1 MNQPRLYVTLDKTGS
16 ATFPP
21 GCGFGSPNPLS
32 PHLRSLECGQLPA
45 GSILLVLE
53 LVELR
58 LEMEFLSRVKRGAF
72 FLRKMDPIPTGL
84 GPLNPLF
91 QRLAQLLGAH
101 A

>member
-1 MNQPRLYVTLDKTGS
+1 MNQPRLYVTLDQISS

-32 PHLRSLECGQLPA
+32 SHLRSLKRSQLSA
-45 GSILLVLE
+45 GSILLMLK
-53 LVELR
+53 LIELR
-58 LEMEFLSRVKRGAF
+58 LEMKFLSLVKCGAF

-84 GPLNPLF
+84 RPLDSLF
-91 QRLAQLLGAH
+91 QRLTQLFGAH